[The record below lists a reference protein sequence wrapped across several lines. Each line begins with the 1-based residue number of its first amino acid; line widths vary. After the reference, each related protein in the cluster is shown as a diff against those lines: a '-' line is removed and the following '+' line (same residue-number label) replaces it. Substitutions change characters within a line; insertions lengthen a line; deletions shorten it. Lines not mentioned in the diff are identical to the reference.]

1 MSLIMCAC
9 GCGYPAK
16 RKWASDECRETWRN
30 EQRRKLG
37 MTPAEKRRRP
47 PRAKQLLELAALR
60 SVETMVV
67 RVSYHED
74 VENKQEVVGRSVIPH
89 PTMGLW
95 GY

>member
-1 MSLIMCAC
+1 MKPLLCAC

-16 RKWASDECRETWRN
+16 IKWASNECREAWRN
-30 EQRRKLG
+30 EVGDKRNS
-37 MTPAEKRRRP
+37 TTYEKTRRP
-47 PRAKQLLELAALR
+47 SRATRRVRLEELPA
-60 SVETMVV
+60 VETMVV

-74 VENKQEVVGRSVIPH
+74 VENKQEVVGLSTIPH